1 MGRRVLCGLLALLLC
16 AAGLG
21 GCAALPGT
29 PHRNAVWLDV
39 FDTVSSLTVYGVEET
54 AFTEGAQTLHDRLTA
69 YHQLFDIYH
78 TYAGVNNLKTVNDNA
93 GRPVTV
99 TEPILALLELGLRAY
114 EQTGGRVNILFG
126 GVLSQ
131 WHVCRTQALEEP
143 DKAAL
148 PAPAALEAAARHTD
162 PATLVIDREA
172 GTVCLTD
179 PESRLDVGAVAKG
192 YAAEQVARYA
202 AEELGWDALLLDV
215 GGNVRAVGGKPTPT
229 GTAPFTIGVQNP
241 NVDSALT
248 YVETVKLQDAA
259 AVTSGDYQRF
269 FTVDGKR
276 YAHIIDP
283 DTLYPA
289 AFVRAVMVVCPD
301 SGMADVLST
310 ALFTLP
316 VEEGQALLQQFPD
329 AEAMWMLT
337 DGSLRYSPGFDTYKQ

>member
-29 PHRNAVWLDV
+29 SHRNAVWLDV

-99 TEPILALLELGLRAY
+99 TEPIIALLELGLRAY

-126 GVLSQ
+126 SVLSQ
-131 WHVCRTQALEEP
+131 WHACRTQALEVP
-143 DKAAL
+143 DKAVL
-148 PAPAALEAAARHTD
+148 PAPAALEAAVRHTD

-202 AEELGWDALLLDV
+202 AEELGWDSLLLDV

-229 GTAPFTIGVQNP
+229 GSAPFTIGVQNP

-289 AFVRAVMVVCPD
+289 AFVRAVTVVCPD

-316 VEEGQALLQQFPD
+316 VEEGQALLRQFPD
-329 AEAMWMLT
+329 AEAVWVLT
-337 DGSLRYSPGFDTYKQ
+337 DGSLRYSPGFDAYKQ